1 MVQKR
6 RRRMEMRERYPGVF
20 WDGKNYYT
28 LNAEPGK
35 KVYGERTVRFSGK
48 EYRQWD
54 PRRSKMAAALH
65 AGMERFPLG
74 RKDSVLYLGAASGT
88 TASHISEI
96 TKKEVYAVEFAPR
109 PFRDLLSTAEKRENL
124 MPILGNARHPE
135 EYSDIV
141 PQVNA
146 VYQDIAQRD
155 QVGIFIR
162 NMGFFNAKRG
172 ILMVKAR
179 SIDVAENPKKVFQRV
194 SDELSEYA
202 SIDDAMRLEPY
213 EKDHMAFIVRA

>member
-1 MVQKR
+1 M
-6 RRRMEMRERYPGVF
+6 MELRERYPGVF

-35 KVYGERTVRFSGK
+35 RVYGERLVRFSGK

-54 PRRSKMAAALH
+54 PRRSKMSAALH
-65 AGMERFPLG
+65 TGMSRLPIG
-74 RKDSVLYLGAASGT
+74 RKDGVLYLGAASGT

-96 TKKEVYAVEFAPR
+96 TKKEVYAVEFASR
-109 PFRDLLSTAEKRENL
+109 PFRDLLSTAKNRGNL
-124 MPILGNARHPE
+124 MPVMGDARHPE
-135 EYSDIV
+135 GYSDIV
-141 PQVNA
+141 SRADV

-155 QVGIFIR
+155 QVEIFVH
-162 NMGFFNAKRG
+162 NMGFFDAKKG

-179 SIDVAENPKKVFQRV
+179 SVDVAENPKKVFQRV

-202 SIDDAMRLEPY
+202 NIEDAMRLEPY